1 MTAMSLARVRRVF
14 NAAFPCIPNLSA
26 SMFTRSRLILI
37 AISVLAVI
45 AIAAF
50 APLWFPTLRTVAS
63 RLQSASKPTAEE
75 THNDSSG
82 HEHGDGHSHGGHH
95 HDKRSHSGHDD
106 ANALEISQQAE
117 QTIGLKVV
125 RVEKKPFQRSI
136 IVPAMVVERPGR
148 SVIRVTAPLSG
159 VVTAIEAVQGE
170 AVAAGQ
176 VLLAVRLT
184 HEELVQAQADLL
196 RSLGE
201 LDVVNQE
208 IKRIEPLAKES
219 LIPKKTLLEREYE
232 QHKLEA
238 IVAAE
243 RQALALH
250 GLNEEQVEAIV
261 EGRKLFQEL
270 TVTAPSSP
278 KSSPSNAMPL
288 LQVQQLAVER
298 GQHVSAGD
306 LLCVL
311 TDHTELYLEGTAFEQ
326 DAQQLDR
333 AVQENAKVTA
343 VIDSGS
349 ETPEFLPDLS
359 ILYVA
364 DSVDPQSR
372 AFHFYVRLPNSLVR
386 DSGGADGHRFIS
398 WRFKPGQRLK
408 LKVPVETWPSCIVLP
423 VAAVV
428 QDGPESFVFQRFGDH
443 FDRRPVRVE
452 YRDPYAVVIAKDGAL
467 KLGDV
472 VAASGAE
479 QLQLALKNKSGGG
492 IDPHAGHNH

>member
-1 MTAMSLARVRRVF
+1 
-14 NAAFPCIPNLSA
+14 
-26 SMFTRSRLILI
+26 MFTRSRLIALI
-37 AISVLAVI
+37 GGACVVVALAAYSPVWLSRI
-45 AIAAF
+45 QAVT
-50 APLWFPTLRTVAS
+50 FPPPAEGKVE
-63 RLQSASKPTAEE
+63 AEE
-75 THNDSSG
+75 AHDDQPG
-82 HEHGDGHSHGGHH
+82 HEHGDGHSHEGHH
-95 HDKRSHSGHDD
+95 HVSSHPGHDE
-106 ANALEISQQAE
+106 ANALEISREAE
-117 QTIGLKVV
+117 KTIGLKVV

-148 SVIRVTAPLSG
+148 SVIRVTAPLGG
-159 VVTAIEAVQGE
+159 VVTSIEAVQGE
-170 AVAAGQ
+170 AVVAGQ
-176 VLLAVRLT
+176 ALLTIRLT
-184 HEELVQAQADLL
+184 HEELVQAQSDLL

-201 LDVVNQE
+201 LDVVNKE
-208 IKRIEPLAKES
+208 IKRLEPLAEES

-238 IVAAE
+238 VIAAE
-243 RQALALH
+243 RQALSLH
-250 GLNEEQVEAIV
+250 GLTDAQVEAIV

-270 TVTAPSSP
+270 QVTAPVPVATQTSES
-278 KSSPSNAMPL
+278 MPL

-298 GQHVSAGD
+298 GQHVNAGD

-311 TDHTELYLEGTAFEQ
+311 GDHAELYIEGTAFEQ
-326 DAQQLDR
+326 DARQLNR

-343 VIDSGS
+343 VMESGG
-349 ETPEFLPDLS
+349 ETPECLPGLS
-359 ILYVA
+359 ILYIA
-364 DSVDPQSR
+364 DTVDAQSR

-386 DSGGADGHRFIS
+386 DSGDSEGHRFVS

-452 YRDPYAVVIAKDGAL
+452 YRDPYSVVIAKDGGL
-467 KLGDV
+467 KLGDI